1 MDTVSYP
8 GITEFSERRMS
19 GCMSKWVSKRV
30 HNLNPAK
37 TEGKGRE
44 LVLFSNIY
52 YSYDKRLST
61 SGLTTAANKVV
72 KAIFNFI
79 TRIFNNIPPFLL
91 YTRGVH
97 NVSRAIS

>member
-1 MDTVSYP
+1 
-8 GITEFSERRMS
+8 
-19 GCMSKWVSKRV
+19 VSKRV

-37 TEGKGRE
+37 IECKGRE
-44 LVLFSNIY
+44 LIIFSNIY
-52 YSYDKRLST
+52 YSYNKKLST
-61 SGLTTAANKVV
+61 SGLTTAADKVV

-97 NVSRAIS
+97 NTPCAIS